1 MKRNRYHRGKVPRV
15 NFEKKKQAV
24 YLSCKSDRTHGE
36 NVLFTVH
43 FYCIKVRTIPRKM
56 GVFSYILY

>member
-1 MKRNRYHRGKVPRV
+1 MKRNRYHRGKVPRG
-15 NFEKKKQAV
+15 FSERKSDRLFA
-24 YLSCKSDRTHGE
+24 CESDRTHGE

-56 GVFSYILY
+56 GVFSHILY

>member
-1 MKRNRYHRGKVPRV
+1 MKRNRYHRGKVPRG
-15 NFEKKKQAV
+15 FSER
-24 YLSCKSDRTHGE
+24 KSGRLFAYESDCTHGG

>member
-15 NFEKKKQAV
+15 NFERKRGCLFV
-24 YLSCKSDRTHGE
+24 CKSDRTHGE

-43 FYCIKVRTIPRKM
+43 FYCIKVRIIPRKM